1 MYENVFFEN
10 IRVEMARRC
19 LSLKDISEA
28 TCMNRNTLGAKF
40 SGKKKLY
47 LDEAVRIQQSC
58 FPDCEIDYLFKE
70 VLETKKAGA

>member
-10 IRVEMARRC
+10 LRVEMARRC

-47 LDEAVRIQQSC
+47 LDEAVRIQQCC

-70 VLETKKAGA
+70 VLKTKKAGA

>member
-10 IRVEMARRC
+10 LRVEMARRC
-19 LSLKDISEA
+19 LSLKDISEV
-28 TCMNRNTLGAKF
+28 NRNTLGAKF

-47 LDEAVRIQQSC
+47 LDEAVRIQQCC